1 MKINEPTTTVEHEL
15 VEGEVLASRTDL
27 KGIITF
33 ANKKFINISGFNEDE
48 LIGSNHNIV
57 RHPDMP
63 QEAFRDLWETVKA
76 GRPWTGIVKNRC
88 KNGDFYWVKAT
99 VTPVI
104 KDGNTVEYM
113 STRLKPSRQ
122 EITAAEALY
131 RDLNNGKATLKKTP
145 MQRWL
150 HTLRSISVTRKLMLT
165 MALLLLATASIM
177 LFIGLNITQRIV
189 QEQESRQLNDYLLTI
204 NEKLESEQR
213 LAAAMAALV
222 AEMPVAQQA
231 LADDNRD
238 ELIRLFRQAF
248 VRLKTEFGVTQFQF
262 HTPPAISYVR
272 IHKPDKFGDD
282 LYQKRPTIVL
292 TNQSVK
298 PVRGVDVGV
307 FGLGIRGL
315 TPVFHEGKHLGSV
328 EFGMSFGQPFFDQ
341 LKAQYGIDVSLDLF
355 QGEELEAF
363 ASTLPQP
370 IAIDPQD
377 RVAVQGGAKTLHYM
391 DYLDK
396 HVALIRAPA
405 KDFAGEVI
413 GVLQVVVDR
422 TNTMQQLASIRNNL
436 LLGAAVILVIGL
448 VAAYLLA
455 RGITRPL
462 NRLVDIIH
470 ELING
475 NYNNDIRVA
484 NDDEVGEVLYSA
496 QIMQARL
503 YYNLQSV
510 EEALQENL
518 RIRTALDNVTSN
530 VMLANTDREIMYL
543 NKSVARLFESV
554 EDDIRADLPD
564 FDAGKLLGAN
574 IDVFH
579 KNPAHQA
586 RLLDNLSS
594 THQSEL
600 LIGGRTMRIVA
611 NPVIDDKGNRLGTA
625 VEWADRTQE
634 VVVEK
639 EIDDLVEAAS
649 AGDLDRRLTVE
660 GKEGFFLQLST
671 RFNSL
676 LDELTSVFEDIGRVM
691 RYMAGGDLSQSITR
705 DYEGTFG
712 VVKDDINQTI
722 ANVEKTVSRLLSISD
737 QVSTA
742 AEEISTGN
750 HNLSARTE
758 QQAASLEQTASS
770 MEELTSTVKNNA
782 SNAEQANA
790 IAMSARGA
798 AEKGGQVVD
807 EAVSAMQQISESSNR
822 IAEIIGVIDEIAFQ
836 TNLLALN
843 ASVEAARAGE
853 QGRGFAVVA
862 TEVRNLASRSAAAAK
877 EIKELIEDSVKKVKS
892 GYELV
897 NDTGES
903 LTEIVDGVKKVGD
916 IIAEIAAASTEQ
928 SNGIDQVNKAVASMD
943 EVTQQNAAL
952 AEQTSAA
959 SAAMSD
965 NAAEMN
971 ETMGFFKTSG

>member
-33 ANKKFINISGFNEDE
+33 ANKKFINISGFSEEE
-48 LIGSNHNIV
+48 LMGSNHNIV

-63 QEAFRDLWETVKA
+63 QEAFRDLWETVKV

-104 KDGNTVEYM
+104 KDGKTVEYM

-122 EITAAEALY
+122 EIAAAEALY
-131 RDLNNGKATLKKTP
+131 HDLNSGKATLKKSL

-150 HTLRSISVTRKLMLT
+150 HALRSISVTRKLMLT
-165 MALLLLATASIM
+165 MALLLLATASVM
-177 LFIGLNITQRIV
+177 LFVGLTITQRIV
-189 QEQESRQLNDYLLTI
+189 EEQESRQLNDYLLTI
-204 NEKLESEQR
+204 SDKLESEQR

-248 VRLKTEFGVTQFQF
+248 VRLKKEFGVTQFQF

-298 PVRGVDVGV
+298 PVQGVDVGV

-355 QGEELEAF
+355 KDGELEAF

-370 IAIDPQD
+370 IAIDKQD

-396 HVALIRAPA
+396 HVALVRAPA

-422 TNTMQQLASIRNNL
+422 TNTMLQLASIRNNL
-436 LLGAAVILVIGL
+436 LLGAAVILALGL
-448 VAAYLLA
+448 VVAYLLA
-455 RGITRPL
+455 RSITGPL

-530 VMLANTDREIMYL
+530 VMLANTNREIMYL

-554 EDDIRADLPD
+554 QDDIRSDLPD
-564 FDAGKLLGAN
+564 FDAAKLLGAN

-586 RLLDNLSS
+586 RLLDELSS

-600 LIGGRTMRIVA
+600 VIPMRIVA

-625 VEWADRTQE
+625 VEWTDRTQE
-634 VVVEK
+634 VAVEK

-649 AGDLDRRLTVE
+649 AGNLVHRLTVE
-660 GKEGFFLQLST
+660 SKEGFFLQLST

-691 RYMAGGDLSQSITR
+691 RYMAEGDLSQTITR

-742 AEEISTGN
+742 ADEISTGN

-798 AEKGGQVVD
+798 AEKGGQVVE
-807 EAVSAMQQISESSNR
+807 EAVTAMQQISESSNR

-965 NAAEMN
+965 NAAEMK